1 MPTCCKGKGRK
12 PRLTTVG
19 KDENGRFHGFV
30 GSVMFSGYETEL
42 ELRLDALVE
51 IEAQRV
57 LPCGH
62 VLRPGE

>member
-1 MPTCCKGKGRK
+1 
-12 PRLTTVG
+12 VG